1 MTDGEAG
8 SGHGG
13 DESEGRDPSDAL
25 LVAAHEIRLGIL
37 RALWDAE
44 NHALPFSELRRAVG
58 VRDTGQFNYHLSKLD
73 GRFVA
78 HVDDRY
84 ELLYPGHRLVDAV
97 QSGVFDREIDRRE
110 LAVEDTCRD
119 CGSDLSFVYREFV
132 GRVRCPDCDETVLA
146 YPFDPG
152 GFDGREDAAVVRAF
166 DRRTRRYWRST
177 TDGVCLV
184 CAGPTAVDLVDEAT
198 TLQALDRYDDHYA
211 ADQPVL
217 AAVDCQ
223 HCSFYSYVPVGVT
236 LLDHPGVVG
245 ALYDRGVDVT
255 DRRLWDLPFV
265 VDADRVAVVG
275 SDPLR
280 VAVTAGPDGDLTAT
294 LDEGASVVSVDGID
308 GE

>member
-1 MTDGEAG
+1 MADGE
-8 SGHGG
+8 SDGG
-13 DESEGRDPSDAL
+13 DDGGERDPADAL
-25 LVAAHEIRLGIL
+25 LVAAHEIRLDIL
-37 RALWDAE
+37 RALWAAE
-44 NHALPFSELRRAVG
+44 SHALPFSDLRKAVG
-58 VRDTGQFNYHLSKLD
+58 VRDTGQFNYHLSKLE

-78 HVDDRY
+78 HVEDRY

-110 LAVEDTCRD
+110 LAVDGTCRD
-119 CGSDLSFVYREFV
+119 CGSDLAFTYREFV
-132 GRVRCPDCDETVLA
+132 GRVRCPECDETVLG

-152 GFDGREDAAVVRAF
+152 GFDGREDDAAVVRAF

-184 CAGPTAVDLVDEAT
+184 CAGPTEVTLVDEAS

-245 ALYDRGVDVT
+245 ALYQRGVDVT

-265 VDADRVAVVG
+265 VDADRVELVET
-275 SDPLR
+275 DPLR
-280 VAVTAGPDGDLTAT
+280 VAVTAGPDADLTVT
-294 LDEGASVVSVDGID
+294 LDDTATVVSVEGID
-308 GE
+308 AG

>member
-1 MTDGEAG
+1 MSDDAGGE
-8 SGHGG
+8 
-13 DESEGRDPSDAL
+13 RDPADAL
-25 LVAAHEIRLGIL
+25 LVAAHEIRLDIL

-44 NHALPFSELRRAVG
+44 SHALSFSDLRKAVDI
-58 VRDTGQFNYHLSKLD
+58 RDTGQFNYHLSKLE

-78 HVDDRY
+78 HVEDRY

-110 LAVEDTCRD
+110 LPVDSTCRD
-119 CGSDLSFVYREFV
+119 CGHDLVFTYREFV
-132 GRVRCPDCDETVLA
+132 GRVRCPRCDETILG

-152 GFDGREDAAVVRAF
+152 GFDGREDDDAVVRAF
-166 DRRTRRYWRST
+166 DRRTRRYWRSA

-184 CAGPTAVDLVDEAT
+184 CAGPTDVALVDEAT

-223 HCSFYSYVPVGVT
+223 HCSFYSYFPVGVT

-255 DRRLWDLPFV
+255 ERRLWDLPFV
-265 VDADRVAVVG
+265 VDADRVDLVAEA
-275 SDPLR
+275 PLR
-280 VAVTAGPDGDLTAT
+280 VVVTAGPDGDLPVT
-294 LDEGASVVSVDGID
+294 LDASASVVSVEGID
-308 GE
+308 G